1 MNTSPKPVEDPEPPV
16 QLHVHAMDNLRFIRE
31 TMERSTAFTAVPG
44 WGTVASGMIGLLGAF
59 AASQT
64 DTPRAWF
71 LVWMATAACGFT
83 SGAGAMVL
91 KAHTIGEPIFSGPGR
106 RFALG
111 MLPTLLAAVALTV
124 GLYNFDLNYL
134 MPATWLLLYG
144 AAIVTGGAHSV
155 KVVPLMGL
163 SMMVLGIGTLSAPP
177 AWGDAFMACG
187 FGVVHIIF
195 GIIIARK
202 HGG

>member
-1 MNTSPKPVEDPEPPV
+1 MNTSPKPVDDPEPPV

-44 WGTVASGMIGLLGAF
+44 WGTVATGMIGLLGAF

-64 DTPRAWF
+64 DSQRAWF
-71 LVWMATAACGFT
+71 MVWMATAACGFT
-83 SGAGAMVL
+83 SGVGAMIL
-91 KAHTIGEPIFSGPGR
+91 KANAIGEPIFSGPGR

-111 MLPTLLAAVALTV
+111 MLPTILAAVALTI
-124 GLYNFDLNYL
+124 GLYNFKLHFL
-134 MPATWLLLYG
+134 MPSTWLLLYG
-144 AAIVTGGAHSV
+144 AAVVTGGAHSV

-163 SMMVLGIGTLSAPP
+163 SFMVLGIFSLALPA
-177 AWGDAFMACG
+177 AWGNAFMAAG

-195 GIIIARK
+195 GIIVARK
-202 HGG
+202 YGG